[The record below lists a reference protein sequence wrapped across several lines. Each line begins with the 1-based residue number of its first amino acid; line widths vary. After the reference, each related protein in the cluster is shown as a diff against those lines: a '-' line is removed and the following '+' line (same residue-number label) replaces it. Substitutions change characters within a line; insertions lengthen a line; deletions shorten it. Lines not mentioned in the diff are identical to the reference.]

1 MMRLAAALA
10 AVLML
15 AACGA
20 DGPPHAPLASSKSP
34 EKTTGVRL
42 SGEAVVGVITTL

>member
-1 MMRLAAALA
+1 MMRLVALA
-10 AVLML
+10 AIVML

-20 DGPPHAPLASSKSP
+20 DGPPHAPTASSKSP
-34 EKTTGVRL
+34 ENTTGVRL

>member
-1 MMRLAAALA
+1 MMRLAALA

-20 DGPPHAPLASSKSP
+20 DGPPHAPSASSKSP
-34 EKTTGVRL
+34 EKTTGIRL

>member
-1 MMRLAAALA
+1 MMRLAALA

-20 DGPPHAPLASSKSP
+20 DGPPHAPTASSKSP
-34 EKTTGVRL
+34 QASTGLRL